1 MWPLVLILPLL
12 ALAPF
17 FCTDAGPGWPS
28 MVRDRFLLVLAWSG
42 TVALT
47 WLEPGLGLFA
57 GVVLCHWRSPKGVGA
72 LVTVGAGIALFL
84 AARSLPGEWIPLV
97 TWAIVIGVVV
107 QVVLALVQ
115 TLLAM
120 AAGQNWHVVR
130 ESARGTV
137 GNRVVLG
144 CLCALALPLA
154 TIWWVVPLLVG
165 LALTRSFSAL
175 VAAAVAA
182 VVLYPPL
189 WWLVAGVGGLGWIG
203 MQYRRPTPVAGMH
216 SRLVLALLCLR
227 QLRRASWRDRLLG
240 FGAGAFF
247 RRAKWWMSNRQTV
260 ELFKHA
266 HNDAVQGAFEW
277 GLLGLA
283 GGVLFAGSLLWQG
296 GLGQPMTAALAAVVV
311 NALFQF
317 PLHLP
322 QVLVPALVLA
332 GMIGR

>member
-28 MVRDRFLLVLAWSG
+28 MVRDRFLLVLVWSG

-57 GVVLCHWRSPKGVGA
+57 GVVLYHWRSPKGVGA

-84 AARSLPGEWIPLV
+84 AARALPGEWIPAV

-107 QVVLALVQ
+107 QVALALVQ

-154 TIWWVVPLLVG
+154 TIWWVAPLVVG

-175 VAAAVAA
+175 VAAGVAA
-182 VVLYPPL
+182 VVLVPSA
-189 WWLVAGVGGLGWIG
+189 WWIVGAVGALAWAG

-216 SRLVLALLCLR
+216 SRVILAALCWK
-227 QLRRASWRDRLLG
+227 QMRRAGWRTRLLG
-240 FGAGAFF
+240 FGSGSFF
-247 RRAKWWMSNRQTV
+247 RSSKWWMSNRQTT

-277 GLLGLA
+277 GLIGLGA
-283 GGVLFAGSLLWQG
+283 IALFAGTLFIRG
-296 GLGQPMTAALAAVVV
+296 GIGAPMTAALAAVAV

-322 QVLVPALVLA
+322 HVLVPVLVLA

>member
-1 MWPLVLILPLL
+1 MVPLVLMLPLL
-12 ALAPF
+12 ALVPF
-17 FCTDAGPGWPS
+17 FCVDAGPGWPS
-28 MVRDRFLLVLAWSG
+28 MIRDRFLLVLAWSAAG
-42 TVALT
+42 VLA
-47 WLEPGLGLFA
+47 WFEPGLGLFA
-57 GVVLCHWRSPKGVGA
+57 MVVLCHWRRPEGVSA
-72 LVTVGAGIALFL
+72 VVTVGAGIILYL
-84 AARSLPGEWIPLV
+84 VARALPGDLFPLV
-97 TWAIVIGVVV
+97 TWIIVLGVTG
-107 QVVLALVQ
+107 QV
-115 TLLAM
+115 LLAM
-120 AAGQNWHVVR
+120 VQMGLAMGSGASWHVVR
-130 ESARGTV
+130 EAARGTV

-144 CLCALALPLA
+144 CLCAMAWPLA
-154 TIWWVVPLLVG
+154 TIWWIAPVLLG

-175 VAAAVAA
+175 VSAAVAA
-182 VVLYPPL
+182 VVLWPAL
-189 WWLVAGVGGLGWIG
+189 WWAVGVVGVLGWMG

-227 QLRRASWRDRLLG
+227 QLRRAGWRERLLG

-277 GLLGLA
+277 GLLGLT

-296 GLGQPMTAALAAVVV
+296 GLGNPMTAALAAVTV

>member
-1 MWPLVLILPLL
+1 MWPLVLLLPLL

-28 MVRDRFLLVLAWSG
+28 MVRDRLLLVLAWSG
-42 TVALT
+42 TVALV
-47 WLEPGLGLFA
+47 WIEPGLGLFA
-57 GVVLCHWRSPKGVGA
+57 GVVLCHWRSPQGVGA

-84 AARSLPGEWIPLV
+84 AARALPGEWFPLV

-115 TLLAM
+115 VALAV
-120 AAGQNWHVVR
+120 AAGQNWHIVR

-144 CLCALALPLA
+144 CLCAMAWPLA
-154 TIWWVVPLLVG
+154 TIWWVVPLLAG
-165 LALTRSFSAL
+165 LLLTRSFSAL

-189 WWLVAGVGGLGWIG
+189 WWVVGGLGVLGWMA

-216 SRLVLALLCLR
+216 SRVVLAALCWK
-227 QLRRASWRDRLLG
+227 QMRRAGWRDRLLG
-240 FGAGAFF
+240 FGSGSFF
-247 RRAKWWMSNRQTV
+247 RSSKWWMSNRQTT

-277 GLLGLA
+277 GLIGLA
-283 GGVLFAGSLLWQG
+283 AAVLFTGTLLIRG
-296 GLGQPMTAALAAVVV
+296 GLGAPMTAALAAVAV

-322 QVLVPALVLA
+322 HVLVPVLVLA